1 MWWGLWQFLLLR
13 SVRTC
18 CRFTIEVTLFILGE
32 ASAPWSA
39 LLTTSPLP
47 IEAGWDG
54 VGLGGGPYLS
64 FRSTSPFHAIG
75 RDWQE
80 EQINVIKL
88 DWLEFGNT
96 RDRDDD
102 EDEDDAK
109 TTEKGI
115 LFLHCLIWAGK
126 RERVIEIT
134 RKICTLWSYAITA
147 SLRISFWPTI
157 LL

>member
-1 MWWGLWQFLLLR
+1 ML
-13 SVRTC
+13 
-18 CRFTIEVTLFILGE
+18 
-32 ASAPWSA
+32 
-39 LLTTSPLP
+39 
-47 IEAGWDG
+47 
-54 VGLGGGPYLS
+54 
-64 FRSTSPFHAIG
+64 AIG
-75 RDWQE
+75 QDWQE

-115 LFLHCLIWAGK
+115 LFRHCLIWATRARDRDNEK
-126 RERVIEIT
+126 SKEKNMHFVIMEVT
-134 RKICTLWSYAITA
+134 YAITT